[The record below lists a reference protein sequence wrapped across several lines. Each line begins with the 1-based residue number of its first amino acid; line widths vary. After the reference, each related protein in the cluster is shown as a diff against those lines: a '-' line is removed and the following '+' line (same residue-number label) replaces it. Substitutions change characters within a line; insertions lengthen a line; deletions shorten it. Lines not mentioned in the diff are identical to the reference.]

1 MSQINTENL
10 TLAYDGRV
18 VLSDLS
24 FSVERGD
31 YVCII
36 GENGSGKSTLVRA
49 LLGLKHPLSGKIAF
63 GDGLCRRDI
72 GYIPQKTDVERDFPA
87 TVREVVMS
95 GLVGEHVF
103 PSLSKNC
110 RARAAAAMD
119 RLGITD
125 IKDRPI
131 TALSGGQRQRVL
143 LARAMCASGKLLVLD
158 EPATGLDVLITAQL
172 YDILSELNRN
182 DSLTVIM
189 VSHDIPAAMKY
200 ATKILHLGTPGYFF
214 GTAAEYR
221 ESEIGRKF
229 LENGRCSHERDS

>member
-103 PSLSKNC
+103 PSLSKDC

-131 TALSGGQRQRVL
+131 TAL
-143 LARAMCASGKLLVLD
+143 
-158 EPATGLDVLITAQL
+158 PA
-172 YDILSELNRN
+172 
-182 DSLTVIM
+182 
-189 VSHDIPAAMKY
+189 
-200 ATKILHLGTPGYFF
+200 
-214 GTAAEYR
+214 
-221 ESEIGRKF
+221 GRGSVCF
-229 LENGRCSHERDS
+229 

>member
-49 LLGLKHPLSGKIAF
+49 LLGLKHPLSGKITF
-63 GDGLCRRDI
+63 DDGLCRRDI

-103 PSLSKNC
+103 PSLSKDC
-110 RARAAAAMD
+110 KSRSRDGQARDHRHKGSPDHRPLRRAEAACAFSARNV
-119 RLGITD
+119 RLG
-125 IKDRPI
+125 K
-131 TALSGGQRQRVL
+131 
-143 LARAMCASGKLLVLD
+143 
-158 EPATGLDVLITAQL
+158 
-172 YDILSELNRN
+172 
-182 DSLTVIM
+182 
-189 VSHDIPAAMKY
+189 AAC
-200 ATKILHLGTPGYFF
+200 T
-214 GTAAEYR
+214 R
-221 ESEIGRKF
+221 
-229 LENGRCSHERDS
+229 